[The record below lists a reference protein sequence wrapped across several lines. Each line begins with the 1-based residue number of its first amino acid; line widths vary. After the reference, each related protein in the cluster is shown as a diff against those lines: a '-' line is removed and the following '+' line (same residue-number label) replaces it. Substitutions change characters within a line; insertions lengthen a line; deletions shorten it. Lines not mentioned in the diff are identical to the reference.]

1 MKKEKIVICF
11 INFLQAASLAFGVL
25 VAAERIFRAD
35 WAFYSHAVCCWPILL
50 CFVGGVLGRLME
62 RLKYILLPVFALI
75 SAALLFV
82 FAPAHDGL
90 SVVFLVPAFALGIL
104 LYFVGLRGDEPFS
117 GKLALASLLI
127 YLIVCI
133 RFRALPEILPLCRLA
148 LVSFL
153 LTLYS
158 FNSASL
164 YEGVHNVKGGETM
177 AIPSGIRGKNLVLLS
192 GFLILCLLLGSFGF
206 LRNALSGAFQFLW
219 GGVAAFFR
227 WLGNRDMSS
236 STPPPMTPT
245 PPPEKTFD
253 MSVVGEE
260 GSGLFVTV
268 YGVLLCIGCVLFF
281 LFAYLASQ
289 EAKHG
294 SGLRRLSD
302 ALKRL
307 FKTKKILEYEDDVE
321 KLTDLK
327 TLLRQRREKLR
338 KTVKRLTAKQKHYAD
353 MPDDR
358 SRVRYL
364 YRALLRS
371 RYGEDWTPAT
381 TPQELGAEQ
390 NSERLRRLTARYTQV
405 RYNPEADVPPD
416 FTADASEILRE
427 LRSR

>member
-1 MKKEKIVICF
+1 MKKEKYILCF

-25 VAAERIFRAD
+25 VAVERIFRAD
-35 WAFYSHAVCCWPILL
+35 WAFYSHALCCWPLLL
-50 CFVGGVLGRLME
+50 CFVGGVLGRSFE
-62 RLKYILLPVFALI
+62 RFRYILLPVFALI

-82 FAPAHDGL
+82 FAPARDGL
-90 SVVFLVPAFALGIL
+90 SIVFLLPALALGVL

-117 GKLALASLLI
+117 GKLAVASLI
-127 YLIVCI
+127 VYLFVCI
-133 RFRALPEILPLCRLA
+133 RFRALPEIVPLCRLA

-158 FNSASL
+158 FNSSGL

-177 AIPSGIRGKNLVLLS
+177 AIPSGIRGKNLLLLT
-192 GFLILCLLLGSFGF
+192 GFLIICLILGSFGF
-206 LRNALSGAFQFLW
+206 LRNAVSGVFQVLW
-219 GGVAAFFR
+219 GGVAAFVR
-227 WLGNRDMSS
+227 WLGDREMSS

-253 MSVVGEE
+253 MSVVGEA
-260 GSGLFVTV
+260 GSGIFVTV
-268 YGVLLCIGCVLFF
+268 YGVLLCVGCVLFF

-289 EAKHG
+289 EAKRG
-294 SGLRRLSD
+294 GGLRRLSD

-307 FKTKKILEYEDDVE
+307 FKTKKILEYDDDVE

-327 TLLRQRREKLR
+327 TLLKQRREKLR
-338 KTVKRLTAKQKHYAD
+338 KAVKKLTAKQKHYAD

-371 RYGEDWTPAT
+371 RYGEGWTPAT
-381 TPQELGAEQ
+381 TPKELGAEQ
-390 NSERLRRLTARYTQV
+390 KNDRLRRLTAQYSQV
-405 RYNPEADVPPD
+405 RYDPEADIPPE
-416 FTADASEILRE
+416 FTADAAEILRE
-427 LRSR
+427 LRSK